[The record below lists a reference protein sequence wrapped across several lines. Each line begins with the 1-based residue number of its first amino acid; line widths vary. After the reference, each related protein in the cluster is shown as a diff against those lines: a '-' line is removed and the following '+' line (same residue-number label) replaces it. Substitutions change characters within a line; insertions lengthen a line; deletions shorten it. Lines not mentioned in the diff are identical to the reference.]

1 VQGEKKVFSKLT
13 QRPIYLVLF
22 LTVILV
28 AACSGTSAPP
38 AAPAPVEEPT
48 TTPIPA
54 EEPAAT
60 PIAAEEAAA
69 TSTPNPEAGN
79 VGQQE
84 TGPRT
89 FVIVPGESKASY
101 VVDEEF
107 FADALSKYGIQAG
120 LTDTIGST
128 QEIQGELQLNL
139 DDLSAPLGVNRFTV
153 NLATLTSDQSLRD
166 RWIRQNGPKFNQFPN
181 AEFVATAIEDAPA
194 TYSEG
199 DEVQFKL
206 VGDLTIRE
214 ITQPVSF
221 DVTARLEG
229 DTITGVATAQVLM
242 TDFGIDPPNFA
253 NTLSVGNE
261 FTVQVE
267 FTAKEQ

>member
-1 VQGEKKVFSKLT
+1 VFRKLT
-13 QRPIYLVLF
+13 QRPLYLVLF
-22 LTVILV
+22 LTIFLV
-28 AACSGTSAPP
+28 AACGGSAAPP
-38 AAPAPVEEPT
+38 PTPASIEEPAATPAPVEEPAVT
-48 TTPIPA
+48 LTLAA
-54 EEPAAT
+54 EPVAT
-60 PIAAEEAAA
+60 P
-69 TSTPNPEAGN
+69 TPVADADT

-128 QEIQGELQLNL
+128 QEIEGELQLNL

-153 NLATLTSDQSLRD
+153 NLATLTSNQPLRD
-166 RWIRQNGPKFNQFPN
+166 RWIRQNGPQFNQFPN
-181 AEFVATAIEDAPA
+181 AEFVATGIEDAPD

-214 ITQPVSF
+214 ITQPVTF
-221 DVTARLEG
+221 DVTAKLEG
-229 DTITGVATAQVLM
+229 DTITGVATAQLLM
-242 TDFGIDPPNFA
+242 TDFGIEPPDFA
-253 NTLSVGNE
+253 NTLSVENE
-261 FTVQVE
+261 FVVQVE
-267 FTAKEQ
+267 FTAEEQ

>member
-1 VQGEKKVFSKLT
+1 MFSKLT
-13 QRPIYLVLF
+13 QRPVYLVLF
-22 LTVILV
+22 LTVFLV
-28 AACSGTSAPP
+28 AACGGASTPT

-48 TTPIPA
+48 TTPAPV
-54 EEPAAT
+54 EEPV
-60 PIAAEEAAA
+60 A
-69 TSTPNPEAGN
+69 TSTPISEPGN
-79 VGQQE
+79 GDQDVNGRH
-84 TGPRT
+84 TY
-89 FVIVPGESKASY
+89 VIVPEESKASY

-107 FADALSKYGIQAG
+107 FADALAKYGIQAG

-128 QEIQGELQLNL
+128 QEIEGQLQLNL

-153 NLATLTSDQSLRD
+153 NLATLTSNQSLRD
-166 RWIRQNGPKFNQFPN
+166 RWIRQNGPQFNKFPI
-181 AEFVATAIEDAPA
+181 AEFTATAIEDAPE

-214 ITQPVSF
+214 ITQPVTF
-221 DVTARLEG
+221 DVTAKLEG
-229 DTITGVATAQVLM
+229 DTITGVATAQLLM

-253 NTLSVGNE
+253 NTLSVENE
-261 FTVQVE
+261 FAVQVE